1 MSRPPGTASETE
13 RRLDAAAEDRLGR
26 APVELAAALWD
37 PDRAPREWLP
47 RLAAVFR
54 VPVFSDG
61 WSEADQRRAI
71 KESLVERR
79 AGGTQAG
86 MELALDAG
94 GAVYSYREPDA
105 AYTAEIDILNPDATT
120 LPVAEIARIL
130 QSRKRAAVR
139 LTVNQV
145 ARAVELDIPVRS
157 GLGATV
163 VAPMLIGKL

>member
-1 MSRPPGTASETE
+1 MSRPPGTASELE

-26 APVELAAALWD
+26 VPVELAAALWD

-54 VPVFSDG
+54 VPVFSDQ

-94 GAVYSYREPDA
+94 GAVYSYREPGA
-105 AYTAEIDILNPDATT
+105 AYTAEIDILNPDALT
-120 LPVAEIARIL
+120 LPASEVGRIL
-130 QSRKRAAVR
+130 QRRKRAAVR
-139 LTVNQV
+139 LTVSQI
-145 ARAVELDIPVRS
+145 ASGGELDIPVRS
-157 GLGATV
+157 GLGAAAV
-163 VAPMLIGKL
+163 SPMLIGKL